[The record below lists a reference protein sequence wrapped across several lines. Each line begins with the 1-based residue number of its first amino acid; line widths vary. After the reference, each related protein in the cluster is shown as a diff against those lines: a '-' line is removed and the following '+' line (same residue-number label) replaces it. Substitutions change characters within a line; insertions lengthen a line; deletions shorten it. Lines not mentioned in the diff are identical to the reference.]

1 MHIQTGAASVDHFH
15 RTGFKFG
22 DRIHHGPPQ
31 RTALGGRRSQTS
43 SLLCE
48 VACAPSVSGSWR
60 HPGQTAMR
68 ARSATEESALS
79 RRGSLRVYTSRP
91 RVPSAALAS
100 FFMVSGC
107 RSAAW
112 WTAMKIGEASIE
124 NTGVKRRRRCGVRQ
138 LAAALIPRACSRP
151 RSPKARYTLHGQQAG
166 LSESGSKLPHSTAL
180 RAFSCRVVS
189 RGSCQSSL
197 RMTSLGAFLQQLLSF
212 TCNVG
217 TASSRPP
224 RR

>member
-1 MHIQTGAASVDHFH
+1 
-15 RTGFKFG
+15 
-22 DRIHHGPPQ
+22 
-31 RTALGGRRSQTS
+31 
-43 SLLCE
+43 
-48 VACAPSVSGSWR
+48 ACAPSVSGSWR

-124 NTGVKRRRRCGVRQ
+124 NTGVKRGAAMKIGEASIENTGVKR
-138 LAAALIPRACSRP
+138 AAAMKIGEASIENTGVKRGALECGSLLPLWSRELARGLALQRHGIPF
-151 RSPKARYTLHGQQAG
+151 HGQ
-166 LSESGSKLPHSTAL
+166 
-180 RAFSCRVVS
+180 
-189 RGSCQSSL
+189 
-197 RMTSLGAFLQQLLSF
+197 
-212 TCNVG
+212 
-217 TASSRPP
+217 
-224 RR
+224 